1 VTSPCIAPSID
12 PTLNRSYSQWLVLFR
27 WLAPSQVIHKEGV
40 LKLTAKEL
48 HSFDSMSAF
57 AVMLRHTYKATALEL
72 GDGKADLNAEYATTP
87 LRTEGHAPHTK
98 VVTRLR
104 PVLDSW

>member
-1 VTSPCIAPSID
+1 MTSTDLKLLSLPECYAYAE
-12 PTLNRSYSQWLVLFR
+12 RSLHPITHL
-27 WLAPSQVIHKEGV
+27 QVVHKEGV

-72 GDGKADLNAEYATTP
+72 GDGKADLNAEWLPQLCCTSAG
-87 LRTEGHAPHTK
+87 L
-98 VVTRLR
+98 
-104 PVLDSW
+104 